1 MSRVPRAL
9 PVLLLACL
17 AALPVGADT
26 PAPPQGSPEQQKTI
40 TDIRSVGTAMFYWY
54 RDQRKAHPV
63 QEKARHAEA
72 AHAANAANA
81 AKAEPK
87 SVDLAAIPVISR
99 EDLAKLLVPRYL
111 QEIPAKDGWG
121 NPYEFH
127 LNTADLDAQ
136 SIMGLRS
143 AGKDGRFSGDSYDI
157 GAFPQAD
164 EGQDIAWVDGY
175 FARWPQPSK

>member
-1 MSRVPRAL
+1 MIRVPRAI

-26 PAPPQGSPEQQKTI
+26 AAPPKGSPEQKKTI
-40 TDIRSVGTAMFYWY
+40 TDIRNVGTAMFVWY
-54 RDQRKAHPV
+54 QDQRKAHPA
-63 QEKARHAEA
+63 QEKAKHAEA
-72 AHAANAANA
+72 
-81 AKAEPK
+81 EPQ
-87 SVDLAAIPVISR
+87 SVSLAAIPVISR
-99 EDLAKLLVPRYL
+99 EDLSKLLVPKYI
-111 QEIPAKDGWG
+111 QEIPERDGWG

-143 AGKDGRFSGDSYDI
+143 PGKDGQFSGDSYDI

-175 FARWPQPSK
+175 FARWPQPAK